1 MNSPRLKGLA
11 DTDVIA
17 TTAVDT
23 FSSFIDVIGAEN
35 LGHVH
40 FVDGH
45 PGGHLALGDGAL
57 DLETALSKLEA
68 VRYDGPLGLEI
79 LDRSYVFEPDRPLRQ
94 SMDWFLAHLEK
105 KG

>member
-1 MNSPRLKGLA
+1 MIQLEELR
-11 DTDVIA
+11 T
-17 TTAVDT
+17 
-23 FSSFIDVIGAEN
+23 N
-35 LGHVH
+35 LTNIK
-40 FVDGH
+40 
-45 PGGHLALGDGAL
+45 PELMELRGAL